1 MVKLKT
7 KLKITA
13 NGVLYLF
20 RENNDHLQESL
31 FESTNWMNQ
40 RIKAKLEKSWAPI
53 FYKYVFC
60 NIDEKPFSVLYSD
73 TGRPNFPVN
82 ILLSLEYIKHLKNYS
97 DDELIENFNFN
108 YLINYAV
115 GIRILGGVNLSEKT
129 LYDFRSRIY
138 QYLIKHPEQEDLIF
152 GQFLNL
158 TRIFAKEAGISMK
171 EQRMDSTM
179 FMSNIKKAGRIAL
192 AFDILYRAVKS
203 IPEDK
208 LTENLKEVLN
218 PEFKTKVIHQT
229 KPSESESRLEMLL
242 NLCHEAKEII
252 EKNSALK
259 DSDEHRILTRFL
271 SEQAYYDEKTKRFKA
286 KDNKNIP
293 SDSLQSAYDEDA
305 TYRKKGNKAESGY
318 VLNLTETCSKEN
330 PFQLITDYAVEKNIK
345 SDVELAKERLPIV
358 KQNTGCE
365 DVYVDGSYYS
375 EEVVKTAKE
384 NGIELH
390 FTDLNGRKPIGK
402 ISVTEYEI
410 DEETKR
416 IIRCPKGITP
426 LHAGVKNGQTV
437 AHFPKE
443 VCKMCELR
451 EQCYC
456 KEHKKDYVVR
466 INLKSIES
474 AKQRKKIEEDRKENK
489 SLRAAIEG
497 TNSALKRGHGLSKL
511 RVRGLVKCRVN
522 AGLKILAQN
531 FKRFARYMVERAKKS
546 VSDMIGGSV
555 PILTQ

>member
-1 MVKLKT
+1 M
-7 KLKITA
+7 
-13 NGVLYLF
+13 LYLF

-115 GIRILGGVNLSEKT
+115 GIRTLGGVNLSEKT

-138 QYLIKHPEQEDLIF
+138 QYLIKHPEQEDLRF

-229 KPSESESRLEMLL
+229 KPSESESRLEKLL

-318 VLNLTETCSKEN
+318 VLNLTKTCSKEN